1 MASYT
6 ITLED
11 ELGIEL
17 EHLEETQQLTPLLGA
32 VADKALICLRF
43 IDPNGITVFNRLQ
56 MQYLV
61 SELSLLMT
69 KATSK
74 QDSELIGKLIEM
86 ARRCK
91 QEAGTYLYF
100 YGNGVD

>member
-17 EHLEETQQLTPLLGA
+17 ERLEAHPQFTSILSTI
-32 VADKALICLRF
+32 ADKALICLRF

-56 MQYLV
+56 MQHLI

-69 KATSK
+69 KAAST
-74 QDSELIGKLIEM
+74 QDSELITKLIEM

-91 QEAGTYLYF
+91 QDAGTYLYF
-100 YGNGVD
+100 YGSGID